1 MAIEIFSKF
10 DYIKSSTISYNKE
23 SYTLAKIKNDLRLLT
38 LYEKETNVIDNWDGE
53 RDDLGTSIL
62 VISPLNSH
70 NANQLRG
77 RLPWLN
83 PKLIGL
89 STSAGMGDRLGLATP
104 GHVRAVNH
112 FKGMI
117 TPIFAQQSM
126 REMARTDRTPQMV
139 MDDAMWGVFQENWQ
153 EGFGADADHLKTEKD
168 IDVCFDAGFTFY
180 TIDPGEYVDNRAE
193 IADLNILKEISNN
206 LPADI
211 QATSLGLLNQKYKIE
226 NINLFFNEKILYK
239 SMVKYGAAIGHIVRL
254 NKHLE
259 SLFGNRPFEL
269 EISVDETDLPTSFHE
284 HAYLAIEL
292 KRLGVNWISLAPR
305 FTGRFEKGV
314 DYIGKLE
321 EFSRDVEGH
330 AAIARYFGPYKL
342 SLHSGSDKFS
352 IYPFIARATKGL
364 VHLKTAGTSYLE
376 ALHTVCALD
385 ETLMMQI
392 YQFAREN
399 FEKDR
404 QTYHYSAS
412 LDKAPQPT
420 DVKDW
425 NKLLNQFDARQI
437 LHMTFGSV
445 ITAKDTNNQLRF
457 YPKLTQLIQDNAD
470 LYAHNLEA
478 HFIKHLTPFADSN

>member
-1 MAIEIFSKF
+1 MDNEVFSKF
-10 DYIKSSTISYNKE
+10 DTIKSSTISHNGT
-23 SYTLAKIKNDLRLLT
+23 SYTLAKIKNDMRLLI
-38 LYEKETNVIDNWDGE
+38 LYEKDSNHIDDWDGE
-53 RDDLGTSIL
+53 RVDVGESML

-70 NANQLRG
+70 NASQLRN

-89 STSAGMGDRLGLATP
+89 GPSAGLGDRLGLATP

-112 FKGMI
+112 FKRMI

-126 REMARTDRTPQMV
+126 REMARTNRTPQQV

-168 IDVCFDAGFTFY
+168 IEDCFNVGYTFY

-193 IADLNILKEISNN
+193 SADLNILKEISEK
-206 LPADI
+206 LPPEI
-211 QATSLGLLNQKYKIE
+211 QATSLDLLNRKFTIE
-226 NINLFFNEKILYK
+226 NINLFFNEKILFT
-239 SMVKYGAAIGHIVRL
+239 SVVKYGSAVAHIARL
-254 NKHLE
+254 YRHLE
-259 SLFGNRPFEL
+259 SLFGNKPFEL
-269 EISVDETDLPTSFHE
+269 EVSVDETDLPTSFHD
-284 HAYLAIEL
+284 HAYIAIEL
-292 KRLGVNWISLAPR
+292 KQLGVKWFSLAPR
-305 FTGRFEKGV
+305 FVGRFEKGV
-314 DYIGKLE
+314 DYIGNID

-352 IYPFIARATKGL
+352 IYPYLAHATQGL

-376 ALHTVCALD
+376 ALHTVSDLD
-385 ETLMMQI
+385 ESLMMEI
-392 YQFAREN
+392 YQFARDN

-404 QTYHYSAS
+404 QTYHYSA
-412 LDKAPQPT
+412 KVENAIQPS

-425 NKLLNQFDARQI
+425 NKLINQFDARQI

-445 ITAKDTNNQLRF
+445 ITAKDTNHQLRF
-457 YPKLTQLIQDNAD
+457 YPRIAQLLRDNAD
-470 LYAHNLEA
+470 LYAKNLEA
-478 HFIKHLTPFADSN
+478 HFIKHLTPFADIK